1 MQRRTVRL
9 EASAQEVSN
18 TGMAETCPVPSGRR
32 SRERRTPDVGETFK
46 EQAVLQASSALSC
59 GWP

>member
-1 MQRRTVRL
+1 MQRRTVWL
-9 EASAQEVSN
+9 DASAQEVSL
-18 TGMAETCPVPSGRR
+18 TEVAETRPAPSGRR

-46 EQAVLQASSALSC
+46 EQAVLQASSAWSC